1 MNYQEKLLL
10 REQKKKSDEI
20 KINIDILGITIS
32 NKQNGVEV
40 ISIDNQES
48 NLQIGDIILEVNR
61 ELVNDTNSFNK
72 LVTKLEKTGRSSLL
86 LKIIRND
93 EQLWV
98 TIKFNN

>member
-1 MNYQEKLLL
+1 VNYQEKLLL